1 MGYLEERLSEI
12 DGRLLA
18 LLGLKRIGTADQHS
32 SISSISSFSQMSKS
46 RISKG
51 LVKSANNTVKH
62 RKNTPVDRAEK
73 HEDSS
78 SVETNVELS
87 VDQHSSNS
95 SFVHMSKSH
104 TSQGQFK
111 STNTT
116 VEYVKNSTVR
126 VEMPKNSSSMGILV
140 EVNVIS

>member
-18 LLGLKRIGTADQHS
+18 LLGLKRIGTADQH
-32 SISSISSFSQMSKS
+32 SSISSFSQMSKS

-87 VDQHSSNS
+87 VD
-95 SFVHMSKSH
+95 
-104 TSQGQFK
+104 
-111 STNTT
+111 
-116 VEYVKNSTVR
+116 
-126 VEMPKNSSSMGILV
+126 
-140 EVNVIS
+140 